1 MFFHLELDREIE
13 LQPRFFGPRLAEVL
27 QQKLRSEVGRPA
39 AHSAPDA
46 AALPCKYAVQR
57 ARAGVTRRTCAP
69 QIEGTCSG
77 RYGFI
82 IAVTNVLSMGKGM
95 IREGTGSASFNV
107 KYMCL
112 VFRPF
117 RGEVIDCVV
126 SSVNKARAPV
136 RPATGTLSTSLLC
149 ACVQKHALSRSRAGL
164 RALGLLQ
171 RWRLGGHG
179 GPLTRTRA

>member
-27 QQKLRSEVGRPA
+27 QQKLRSEVSWQA
-39 AHSAPDA
+39 A
-46 AALPCKYAVQR
+46 QR
-57 ARAGVTRRTCAP
+57 IERRTLRPCCAQRTGRCHRSLSCAP

-126 SSVNKARAPV
+126 SSVNKVRAPV
-136 RPATGTLSTSLLC
+136 RPASGTLPTSLLC
-149 ACVQKHALSRSRAGL
+149 ACVQGTRCAAERAGL
-164 RALGLLQ
+164 SVGLLQ
-171 RWRLGGHG
+171 HGRHTCPGHG
-179 GPLTRTRA
+179 RPLARARA

>member
-27 QQKLRSEVGRPA
+27 QQKLRSEVGWHA
-39 AHSAPDA
+39 TQ
-46 AALPCKYAVQR
+46 CFQ
-57 ARAGVTRRTCAP
+57 RRTLQLCSAKRTGRCHRRVSCAP

-126 SSVNKARAPV
+126 SSVNKVRAPV
-136 RPATGTLSTSLLC
+136 RPVA
-149 ACVQKHALSRSRAGL
+149 RS
-164 RALGLLQ
+164 
-171 RWRLGGHG
+171 
-179 GPLTRTRA
+179 